1 MLKLCEP
8 LQNSNTNS
16 LYVVILNASKGVIIL
31 IDEITVGAA
40 FCRKHLGGL
49 QAIT

>member
-16 LYVVILNASKGVIIL
+16 LSVVILNASKGVI